1 MIPLWRREVRRLST
15 SDRSRFSDVTTLELT
30 TRIDAYA
37 THIRFCSWGTN
48 ASQAWIRR
56 SPARN
61 HSRIAGTAAADIRA
75 DQQYQLRGNGRFIRG
90 RETTAR
96 SCDVVHRRRYGSGN
110 PRASRLVAWT
120 LHVALV
126 RSARV
131 TVFRAVQW
139 RPARLAE
146 ARLPDLGNQTALRG
160 NSACDF
166 QLSR

>member
-1 MIPLWRREVRRLST
+1 M
-15 SDRSRFSDVTTLELT
+15 
-30 TRIDAYA
+30 
-37 THIRFCSWGTN
+37 N
-48 ASQAWIRR
+48 ASQAWIRCDRVRYR
-56 SPARN
+56 SG
-61 HSRIAGTAAADIRA
+61 IAGTDATGIRS
-75 DQQYQLRGNGRFIRG
+75 DQQHQLRDNGRFIRG

-96 SCDVVHRRRYGSGN
+96 SCDVVHRRWYGPGN

-146 ARLPDLGNQTALRG
+146 ARLPDLGDQTPL
-160 NSACDF
+160 
-166 QLSR
+166 